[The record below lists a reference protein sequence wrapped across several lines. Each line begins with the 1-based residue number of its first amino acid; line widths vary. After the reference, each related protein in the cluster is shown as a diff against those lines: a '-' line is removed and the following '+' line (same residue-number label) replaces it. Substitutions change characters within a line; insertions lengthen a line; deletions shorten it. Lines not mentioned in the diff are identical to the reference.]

1 MSLKTKPKIVFI
13 VPDGVGIKN
22 YLYSQVISHL
32 KDDSDVAIWSTL
44 PQYAFEEV
52 TKLHETDV
60 DYFNLTL
67 HPEGI
72 VTRLLRETTT
82 NARLRRSAKQLNNK
96 TLLTNWRRPKNNKKL
111 LLLYR
116 VAEVIGKWASKK
128 YDRILKLEH
137 KSKAYW
143 NKQIITNYKSELEK
157 IQPTHLFITHQ
168 RVASLMPICMAAKAL
183 GIEVSTAI
191 FSWDNLPK
199 ARLSVAADN
208 YLVWSDHMKEE
219 MQQFYPE
226 IEAKRVKNV
235 GTPQFEFYKE
245 SHRII
250 SKDEFAKRYGLDVSK
265 RWVCYS
271 GDDVL
276 TSPNDQLY
284 LNDVAKAI
292 VQTQDMQLIF
302 RRSPADYSD
311 RYDTVIETFKDCLV
325 KIDPIWYAKSESW
338 THFYPKLEDI
348 DLQVNLAYHC
358 DAVVNIGS
366 TMAHDFA
373 TYKKPCLYINYDYKN
388 GVNWSVDEVYQYQ
401 HFRSMQGL
409 NAVVWINSS
418 DDIIDVLKQIKEG
431 TILAEDKEAWF
442 AKIVKQPYEENSKL
456 IAKSLL

>member
-22 YLYSQVISHL
+22 YLYSKVISHL
-32 KDDSDVAIWSTL
+32 KEKAEVAIWSTL
-44 PQYAFEEV
+44 PEEAFEEV
-52 TKLHETDV
+52 TKLHKTDIS
-60 DYFNLTL
+60 YFNLTL

-72 VTRLLRETTT
+72 VTRLLREATT
-82 NARLRRSAKQLNNK
+82 NARLRRNAKQLNNK
-96 TLLTNWRRPKNNKKL
+96 TILSNWRRPKNNKKL

-116 VAEVIGKWASKK
+116 VAEVIGNWASKK
-128 YDRILKLEH
+128 HNRILKLEH
-137 KSKAYW
+137 TSKTYW
-143 NKQIITNYKSELEK
+143 SKQIIADYRRELEE

-226 IEAKRVKNV
+226 ITAKLIKNV

-245 SHRII
+245 SERII
-250 SKDEFAKRYGLDVSK
+250 SREAFAKMYGLDASK

-292 VQTQDMQLIF
+292 VQAQDMQLIF

-311 RYDTVIETFKDCLV
+311 RYDTAIETYKNFLI
-325 KIDPIWYAKSESW
+325 KIDPIWCAKSESW

-388 GVNWSVDEVYQYQ
+388 GVNWSVEEIYQFQ

-409 NAVVWINSS
+409 NAVVWINNS
-418 DDIIDVLKQIKEG
+418 DDIIDVLQRIKEN
-431 TILAEDKEAWF
+431 IVLAEDKETWF

>member
-1 MSLKTKPKIVFI
+1 MADKKNVVFI

-22 YLYSQVISHL
+22 YLYSQVISYL
-32 KDDSDVAIWSTL
+32 KYDADVAIWSTL
-44 PQYAFEEV
+44 PQHAFEEV

-72 VTRLLRETTT
+72 VTRLLREAIT
-82 NARLRRSAKQLNNK
+82 NARLRRSAKQLDNK

-137 KSKAYW
+137 RYKAYW
-143 NKQIITNYKSELEK
+143 NKQIIANYKSELEK

-183 GIEVSTAI
+183 GIEVSTAV

-226 IEAKRVKNV
+226 IDAKRVKNV

-250 SKDEFAKRYGLDVSK
+250 SKDEFAKRYGLDASK
-265 RWVCYS
+265 RWICYS
-271 GDDVL
+271 GDDIL

-292 VQTQDMQLIF
+292 VQAQDMQLIF

-311 RYDTVIETFKDCLV
+311 RYDTAIETYKDCLV
-325 KIDPIWYAKSESW
+325 KIDPIWYVKSESW

-388 GVNWSVDEVYQYQ
+388 GINWSVDEVYQYQ

-442 AKIVKQPYEENSKL
+442 TKIVKQPYEENSKL

>member
-1 MSLKTKPKIVFI
+1 MADKKNVVFI

-22 YLYSQVISHL
+22 YLYSQVISYL
-32 KDDSDVAIWSTL
+32 KYDADVAIWSTL
-44 PQYAFEEV
+44 PQHAFEEV

-67 HPEGI
+67 HPESI
-72 VTRLLRETTT
+72 VTRLLREAIT
-82 NARLRRSAKQLNNK
+82 NARLRRSAKQLDNK

-137 KSKAYW
+137 RYKAYW
-143 NKQIITNYKSELEK
+143 NKQIIANYKSELEK

-183 GIEVSTAI
+183 GIEVSTAV

-219 MQQFYPE
+219 MQQFYSE
-226 IEAKRVKNV
+226 IDAKRVKNV

-250 SKDEFAKRYGLDVSK
+250 SKDEFAKRYGLDASK
-265 RWVCYS
+265 RWICYS
-271 GDDVL
+271 GDDIL

-292 VQTQDMQLIF
+292 VQAQDMQLIF

-311 RYDTVIETFKDCLV
+311 RYDTVIETYKDCLV
-325 KIDPIWYAKSESW
+325 KIDPIWYVKSESW